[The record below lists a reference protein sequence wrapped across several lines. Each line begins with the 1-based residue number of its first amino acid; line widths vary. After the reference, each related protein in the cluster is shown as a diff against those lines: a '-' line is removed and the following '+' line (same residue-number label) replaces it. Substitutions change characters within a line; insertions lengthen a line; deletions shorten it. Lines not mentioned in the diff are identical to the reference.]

1 MTGLSP
7 KKPGRPRKH
16 ASNAVKQLDDQTL
29 SPIDS
34 VALISMRP
42 PKTFQKS
49 QVLDPCW
56 TLERNSPELDVPHS
70 ARFQFRRSR
79 ISKSS
84 RQDPTATPLINT
96 SAFGR
101 SRPAADASREVEER
115 WLLYGL

>member
-49 QVLDPCW
+49 QVLDPWW
-56 TLERNSPELDVPHS
+56 TLEWSVPS
-70 ARFQFRRSR
+70 SQSSTTVLQTVVR
-79 ISKSS
+79 I
-84 RQDPTATPLINT
+84 RVRVANT
-96 SAFGR
+96 TETLG
-101 SRPAADASREVEER
+101 
-115 WLLYGL
+115 